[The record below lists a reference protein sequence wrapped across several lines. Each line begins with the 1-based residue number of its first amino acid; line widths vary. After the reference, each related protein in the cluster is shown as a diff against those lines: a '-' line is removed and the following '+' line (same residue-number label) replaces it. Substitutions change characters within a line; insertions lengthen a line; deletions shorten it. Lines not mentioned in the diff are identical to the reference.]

1 MTKICEHEG
10 CNNPIWSRKTMR
22 CKNHL
27 TSQSVTLKKTKLK
40 AVSKKQTK
48 SNAYVS
54 KAKAIVLQEAL
65 ERNGYLSC
73 SSCGASQTRIHCS
86 HLVPIGYNK
95 ELEAVSENI
104 LLQCE
109 QCHLKWE
116 NTSEGIKQFN
126 NLQDML
132 DRVEKLDISY
142 YNRIIAKIS

>member
-1 MTKICEHEG
+1 MPKICEHEG
-10 CNNPIWSRKTMR
+10 CSNPIWSRKTMR

>member
-1 MTKICEHEG
+1 MLVNFGKI
-10 CNNPIWSRKTMR
+10 I
-22 CKNHL
+22 
-27 TSQSVTLKKTKLK
+27 
-40 AVSKKQTK
+40 
-48 SNAYVS
+48 AYVS

-95 ELEAVSENI
+95 KLEAVSDNI

-116 NTSEGIKQFN
+116 RTAEDVISFN
-126 NLQDML
+126 NFGEIME
-132 DRVEKLDISY
+132 RVKKLDISY
-142 YNRIIAKIS
+142 YNRIMAKLNG